1 MLDRPDN
8 FIYHFFILFLIILLS
23 MGLMFIWM
31 INSESKQNFSELFRV
46 NLFIIDLC
54 LLILVETF
62 LIYVFFRFT
71 VISVTISMG
80 LLIVFV
86 SFGKKILTRQKLIQI
101 FSPFADN
108 KYATLGLS
116 DAIILF
122 ILNSLILSFLITVI
136 LKEKYEE
143 KLLSQSEGKRG
154 ITEAVSSE
162 KEASSK
168 KIGDTPDK

>member
-1 MLDRPDN
+1 MLDRTDN
-8 FIYHFFILFLIILLS
+8 FIYHFSILFLIILLS

-31 INSESKQNFSELFRV
+31 TNSESKQNFSELFRV

-71 VISVTISMG
+71 IISVTISMG
-80 LLIVFV
+80 LLIVFMIV
-86 SFGKKILTRQKLIQI
+86 GKKILTRHKLIEI
-101 FSPFADN
+101 FSPFVDN

-122 ILNSLILSFLITVI
+122 ILNSLILSFLITVV
-136 LKEKYEE
+136 LKGKYEE
-143 KLLSQSEGKRG
+143 KLLNESRGKRN
-154 ITEAVSSE
+154 INEAVRSE

-168 KIGDTPDK
+168 KIG

>member
-1 MLDRPDN
+1 MFDRPDN
-8 FIYHFFILFLIILLS
+8 FIYHFSILFLMILLS

-31 INSESKQNFSELFRV
+31 INSEPKQNFPELFRV

-71 VISVTISMG
+71 VISVTISMA
-80 LLIVFV
+80 LLILFV
-86 SFGKKILTRQKLIQI
+86 IVGGNILNRQKLIQI
-101 FSPFADN
+101 FSPFVDN
-108 KYATLGLS
+108 KYAALGLS

-136 LKEKYEE
+136 LKGRYEE
-143 KLLSQSEGKRG
+143 KLLSKSGEKKSTTG
-154 ITEAVSSE
+154 AVSSE
-162 KEASSK
+162 KEVSSK
-168 KIGDTPDK
+168 KIEEASDK